1 MTFKRFPCPGRG
13 GRDSLR
19 SVKGVPVPHL
29 IRIDWPHN
37 GIPDLPPPLSLPE
50 CRARLAALRR
60 VARGRGYAAVVV
72 YGDREHAA
80 NLHWLT
86 GFDPRF
92 EEAVLVVTPRSAL
105 LMAGNE
111 CLSYTAISP
120 LVQAGDITVE
130 HCASLSLQSQ
140 PRGTRRV
147 ADILADVV
155 PKGVVGAVG
164 WKWFGPDEAAAPPPR
179 LTCPPSS
186 PTPCAPSRPGSS
198 MRRT

>member
-1 MTFKRFPCPGRG
+1 M
-13 GRDSLR
+13 
-19 SVKGVPVPHL
+19 PHL

-130 HCASLSLQSQ
+130 HCASLPAAAGRYLRHHRAVAAG
-140 PRGTRRV
+140 PGTG
-147 ADILADVV
+147 A
-155 PKGVVGAVG
+155 GAVG
-164 WKWFGPDEAAAPPPR
+164 GPTR
-179 LTCPPSS
+179 
-186 PTPCAPSRPGSS
+186 GSLG
-198 MRRT
+198 